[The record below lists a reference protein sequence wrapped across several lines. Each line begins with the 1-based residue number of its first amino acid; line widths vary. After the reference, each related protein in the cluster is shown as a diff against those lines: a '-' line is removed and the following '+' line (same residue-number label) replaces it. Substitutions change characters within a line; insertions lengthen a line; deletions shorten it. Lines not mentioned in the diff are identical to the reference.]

1 MARYPSFSSTSLQH
15 NGFNPFYANPNN
27 LILVTLKIQQNN
39 SPSIINIRDLSNHP
53 NEEEYLCLPFTFFKI
68 TNVDMGNNII
78 YLTALN
84 SEKPIE
90 DMFLDFMENETDNLD
105 PEDLDILRTVNND
118 TTLIINPVLKEIIH
132 S

>member
-1 MARYPSFSSTSLQH
+1 
-15 NGFNPFYANPNN
+15 
-27 LILVTLKIQQNN
+27 
-39 SPSIINIRDLSNHP
+39 
-53 NEEEYLCLPFTFFKI
+53 
-68 TNVDMGNNII
+68 MGNNII

-105 PEDLDILRTVNND
+105 PEDLDILRTVNDD
-118 TTLIINPVLKEIIH
+118 TILIINPVLKEIIH